1 MRRSVI
7 RGLRFAG
14 LAALCLPVFV
24 LAESHPAASAEK
36 TPQQQLTEQTTAWF
50 NGRMEFMDHCAA
62 CHGADGKGH
71 GPVAAVMSIRLP
83 DLTGLTKR
91 NGGEFPYEYVAK
103 SIDGRKLPKS
113 HGNLEMPIWGQRYSE
128 GRNDRVGQIEVHAH
142 IYELMVYVQSIQ
154 DEKGESRPPSSPLG
168 R

>member
-1 MRRSVI
+1 MLRSVVGKSRI
-7 RGLRFAG
+7 AG
-14 LAALCLPVFV
+14 IAALAVPALISG
-24 LAESHPAASAEK
+24 ASHPAVSAE
-36 TPQQQLTEQTTAWF
+36 TPQGKVAEQTTAWF

-71 GPVAAVMSIRLP
+71 GPVAAVMAIKLP
-83 DLTGLTKR
+83 DLTGLSKR
-91 NGGEFPYEYVAK
+91 NGGEFPYDYVAK

-128 GRNDRVGQIEVHAH
+128 GRNDRVGQTEVHAH
-142 IYELMVYVQSIQ
+142 IYELMVYLQTIQ
-154 DEKGESRPPSSPLG
+154 EPAGAPPTPSSPLG